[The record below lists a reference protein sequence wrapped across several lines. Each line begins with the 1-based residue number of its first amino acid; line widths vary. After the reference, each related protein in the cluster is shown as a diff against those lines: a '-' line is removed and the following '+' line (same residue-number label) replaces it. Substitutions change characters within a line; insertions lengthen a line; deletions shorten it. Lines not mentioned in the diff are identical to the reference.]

1 MQALVWILRF
11 FIVVILVWFAVKNSQ
26 LIDVHGFPEQKWQ
39 APLVFVLLVTFVAG
53 VVIGLLAW
61 IPTVVRQ
68 RRELGRLRK
77 ALDREAAVAS
87 ISTPEAGHAPL
98 QPVAVETFGT
108 TPAGRGA
115 AQNLKRLLFPL
126 YCWLLA
132 QHWSYS
138 TGTAPALP
146 SSQSRSTTNC

>member
-26 LIDVHGFPEQKWQ
+26 PVDVHGFPEQKWQ

-68 RRELGRLRK
+68 RRELTRLRK
-77 ALDREAAVAS
+77 AVEREAAVAS
-87 ISTPEAGHAPL
+87 ISAPEAGR
-98 QPVAVETFGT
+98 AVPGT
-108 TPAGRGA
+108 DIHGI
-115 AQNLKRLLFPL
+115 
-126 YCWLLA
+126 
-132 QHWSYS
+132 
-138 TGTAPALP
+138 
-146 SSQSRSTTNC
+146 